1 MAKSQFL
8 KGIQLILGLFIMA
21 LGISLSVKAD
31 LGVTPISCVPYIYS
45 LVVPFSLGELTIFM
59 NAVFILLQIAILRRK
74 YRYIQLIQLLAVILL
89 GYFIDFTLYLIS
101 GINPTTYLEQLLILL
116 ISCAFIALGVFLFV
130 KANITYIPGDGLLVV
145 ISQTFKKDFGTVK
158 ICFDCSMVM
167 IGVVS
172 SFLFLHKLAGVREG
186 TILAAL
192 IVGLLVKLYG
202 KISLLL
208 ARKFLRIENHRLP
221 QGKGN
226 AFNCKGHHK
235 KYIKE

>member
-1 MAKSQFL
+1 MDLNHKKAKSPFL

-21 LGISLSVKAD
+21 LGVSLSVKAD

-59 NAVFILLQIAILRRK
+59 NAIFILLQIAILRRK
-74 YRYIQLIQLLAVILL
+74 YRYIQLVQLIAVILL

-101 GINPTTYLEQLLILL
+101 GINPTTYLEQLLTML

-158 ICFDCSMVM
+158 TCFDCSMVTLG
-167 IGVVS
+167 IVS
-172 SFLFLHKLAGVREG
+172 SFLFLHKLVGVREG

-192 IVGLLVKLYG
+192 IVGLLIQLYG
-202 KISLLL
+202 KISHLL
-208 ARKFLRIENHRLP
+208 AIKLLRIENHQLP

-226 AFNCKGHHK
+226 AFK
-235 KYIKE
+235 